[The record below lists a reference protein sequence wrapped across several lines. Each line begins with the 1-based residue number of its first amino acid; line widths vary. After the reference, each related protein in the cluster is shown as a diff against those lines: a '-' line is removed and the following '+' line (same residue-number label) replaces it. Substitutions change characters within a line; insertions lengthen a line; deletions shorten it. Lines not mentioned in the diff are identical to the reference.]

1 MFMRLVKIKLGY
13 LISYDYEYFFTSIK
27 YVYDHVDEI
36 FLAIDKDNLTWA
48 GNKFELA
55 EDFYE
60 RVEKIDFQNKIF
72 IFKDSFYQSQL
83 TPIQCDTRER
93 ELLNK
98 RMGRGWKIQLDSD
111 EYMPD
116 FIPVKKYLLKY
127 WYLTL
132 WPKYTPIMLQ
142 GRLINLV
149 KSTENG
155 FFYVDNNEPFAFV
168 TNQNSFSYARINYQ
182 IRNFNIDAYC
192 IHHSWA
198 RKPSELLIKINN
210 WGHMADFDTK
220 VFLKFLDNINEK
232 NYREF
237 QNFHPISPTAWPKL
251 QYMESENVEDFIIK
265 FKAQRKQVLSSIS
278 TGILIGAG
286 LRKIIKPLK
295 SKVNK

>member
-1 MFMRLVKIKLGY
+1 MRLVKIKLGY

-27 YVYDHVDEI
+27 YAYDHVDEI

-48 GNKFELA
+48 GNKFDLA

-155 FFYVDNNEPFAFV
+155 FFYVDNNERFAFV
-168 TNQNSFSYARINYQ
+168 TNQNSFTYARINYQ
-182 IRNFNIDAYC
+182 IRNFNINAYC
-192 IHHSWA
+192 IHQSWA
-198 RKPSELLIKINN
+198 RKSSELNYKINN
-210 WGHMADFDTK
+210 WGHRDDFDTNI
-220 VFLKFLDNINEK
+220 FLDLLASINEK
-232 NYREF
+232 NYSKF
-237 QNFHPISPTAWPKL
+237 KNFHPISPTAWPHL
-251 QYMESENVEDFIIK
+251 QYLESESAEDFIRK
-265 FKAQRKQVLSSIS
+265 FKAQKKQVLFFIPV
-278 TGILIGAG
+278 
-286 LRKIIKPLK
+286 KIIVGAVIRRLIKHFK
-295 SKVNK
+295 I